1 MLRYIGLGELSE
13 QGWRAILAFWM
24 ILSLTFFLFGDQN
37 LIAPNLKNISNSLG
51 ITEQKDIDLYIGGL
65 IPVFFFILGGMVS
78 VLMGR
83 LSQSYPRKYLL
94 IISVLLGE
102 IPCLL
107 TAFAT
112 NYFEFFLCR
121 VFCGFGLGGV
131 FPILFAI
138 IGDYFTP
145 KSRVTA
151 TAYVSL
157 SMGLGVG
164 IGQLVGGIL
173 GEADPINGWRNSF
186 IYMSVP
192 SFLFLG
198 IYSLFCREPKRGGG
212 DLELKNTNG
221 EWEHRLSFNDLKKV
235 LSKKTNLS
243 ILLQGIPGCV
253 PWGVF
258 FVFLVDYYER
268 VYHLSKVEASGLLT
282 FAAVGIFLGTFLGG
296 ILGQK
301 LFNKNPSYQPIF
313 ISISI
318 FLGIFPCLY
327 LLYAQTTVQTGFFIL
342 VNILAGFIISSPIAN
357 VRSMLISANL
367 PNERS
372 SVFAIYNL
380 TDDLGKGLGP
390 ALSAIILSSIPDRSV
405 ALSISILFWL
415 PCALL
420 WIPAI
425 LHFKK
430 EEEEVHILL
439 KDIK

>member
-1 MLRYIGLGELSE
+1 
-13 QGWRAILAFWM
+13 
-24 ILSLTFFLFGDQN
+24 
-37 LIAPNLKNISNSLG
+37 
-51 ITEQKDIDLYIGGL
+51 
-65 IPVFFFILGGMVS
+65 
-78 VLMGR
+78 
-83 LSQSYPRKYLL
+83 
-94 IISVLLGE
+94 
-102 IPCLL
+102 
-107 TAFAT
+107 
-112 NYFEFFLCR
+112 
-121 VFCGFGLGGV
+121 
-131 FPILFAI
+131 
-138 IGDYFTP
+138 
-145 KSRVTA
+145 
-151 TAYVSL
+151 
-157 SMGLGVG
+157 
-164 IGQLVGGIL
+164 
-173 GEADPINGWRNSF
+173 
-186 IYMSVP
+186 
-192 SFLFLG
+192 
-198 IYSLFCREPKRGGG
+198 
-212 DLELKNTNG
+212 
-221 EWEHRLSFNDLKKV
+221 
-235 LSKKTNLS
+235 
-243 ILLQGIPGCV
+243 
-253 PWGVF
+253 
-258 FVFLVDYYER
+258 
-268 VYHLSKVEASGLLT
+268 
-282 FAAVGIFLGTFLGG
+282 LGG